1 MGIQSKEGYQSVSH
15 WTASYRRFM
24 DPAAAQR
31 HLANVER
38 HIAEGRAN
46 VLRQLEDFKTP
57 KAGGRRPQAS
67 RAPFYIKW
75 SGA

>member
-1 MGIQSKEGYQSVSH
+1 MGIQSKEGYH
-15 WTASYRRFM
+15 
-24 DPAAAQR
+24 PAAAQR

-38 HIAEGRAN
+38 HMPKDGQASFGSMRS
-46 VLRQLEDFKTP
+46 LEDFKTP
-57 KAGGRRPQAS
+57 KAGGRRPPAS